1 MFKRVIPV
9 SHRSTGISWDGAW
22 LFPLAPHVSPL
33 TRPTRQGNI
42 PSCTE
47 HDKKNKGVFPPFFS
61 SSTCKNASRTPVE
74 EQLHEHAGEERETSP
89 FPQDAPTT
97 NVAADASVGKS
108 YPDVVT
114 RVLCS
119 WDSGQMGQDEQ
130 GRLKARLEHSLS
142 RELLR
147 QVCAGEQERCPAYPA
162 SSWKFRTHPLPPAP
176 SELPR
181 NSSLA
186 AKHQRVLNIKVL
198 IRSYVQIPCFTKGFS
213 STPHAVLP
221 FSLSCAI
228 FFFLFLPQLG
238 NEIKQKIT
246 ARLKFLRWEYRA
258 DASSGTVRGNSKS

>member
-1 MFKRVIPV
+1 MFKRVTPV
-9 SHRSTGISWDGAW
+9 SHCSTGISWDGAW
-22 LFPLAPHVSPL
+22 LFPLAPRVSPL

-47 HDKKNKGVFPPFFS
+47 HDKNKGVFSPFFS

-130 GRLKARLEHSLS
+130 ERLKAWLEHSLS
-142 RELLR
+142 RELLC
-147 QVCAGEQERCPAYPA
+147 QVCTREAGTLSGVPGIILEIPDPSPA
-162 SSWKFRTHPLPPAP
+162 SCSLRPATKLQP
-176 SELPR
+176 GCKTPTGL
-181 NSSLA
+181 
-186 AKHQRVLNIKVL
+186 KHQSFN
-198 IRSYVQIPCFTKGFS
+198 
-213 STPHAVLP
+213 
-221 FSLSCAI
+221 
-228 FFFLFLPQLG
+228 
-238 NEIKQKIT
+238 
-246 ARLKFLRWEYRA
+246 
-258 DASSGTVRGNSKS
+258 